1 MRRAV
6 LAALLALSL
15 SSVPAPG
22 AEAQEAPDAY
32 MPDEAAIP
40 VGYQLQGALTT
51 RSGQGESVEQWYVN
65 DANERD
71 LRVIAVAT
79 GSEAVA
85 RSVCDTAGER
95 LRGDDFDVQPA
106 VVYGMPGI
114 VAERRLGLSYQRAA
128 YVTSGSACLG
138 VMTQGQEDRLPEGTE
153 APIPLAMVDKGRAD

>member
-15 SSVPAPG
+15 SSEPALA
-22 AEAQEAPDAY
+22 AEAQDAPDAY
-32 MPDEAAIP
+32 MPDEAVIP
-40 VGYQLQGALTT
+40 DGYELRGELAT
-51 RSGQGESVEQWYVN
+51 RSDDGESMEQWYAN
-65 DANERD
+65 DTNESD
-71 LRVIAVAT
+71 LRVIAVAA

-106 VVYGMPGI
+106 VVDGMPGI

-128 YVTSGSACLG
+128 YVASGSACLG

-153 APIPLAMVDKGRAD
+153 APILLAMVDKGRAD